1 MSADVPRHDTK
12 FKAAFRYR
20 RDGGEPG
27 PRPVER
33 PDCPSVEATA
43 RAVREGE
50 ETALAVFDACFERI
64 EAVEPE
70 VGAWIH
76 LAPDVGRAMAEA
88 VDAGPKIGVLAGV
101 PVALKDVIDTA
112 GLPTENGT
120 PVCEGRRPEADAT
133 VVSRLR
139 AAGAV
144 LPGKAVTTEFAYFHP
159 GKTRNPHDL
168 ARTPGG
174 SSSGS
179 AAAVGAGMVP
189 AAIGGQ
195 TVGSVIRPAS
205 FCGVWGMKP
214 SFGLIPVTGVCE
226 YAHSL
231 DHLGVFAQSARDL
244 ALVIDAVSG
253 DDGIDDASVGR
264 ASSALFPALDRP
276 IERPRLGFVRTF
288 AWEHLDDGL
297 DELFEEVAREL
308 GADEIVMP
316 PLFEATE
323 NTHRPIA
330 LAEVAFH
337 RADVYAG
344 HRHQLSPILIEAIEA
359 GMEISA
365 EVYIEAQRRAAEM
378 RAELAAL
385 LAGFDAVISPCA
397 KGEAPLGIHA
407 TGDPIFCMLWTLM
420 GAPAVS
426 IPALSGPNGLP
437 VGLQA
442 TGPRRTDEA
451 VLRAASWIG
460 DALGVPA
467 P

>member
-1 MSADVPRHDTK
+1 MSGDIPRHDTK

-20 RDGGEPG
+20 RDRGEPK
-27 PRPVER
+27 PRPIER
-33 PDCPSVEATA
+33 PACAAVEDTA
-43 RAVREGE
+43 RAVREGAD
-50 ETALAVFDACFERI
+50 TALGVFDACCERI

-76 LAPDVGRAMAEA
+76 LAPDVGRSMAQA
-88 VDAGPKIGVLAGV
+88 VDAGPHDGALAGV

-112 GLPTENGT
+112 DMPTEKGT
-120 PVCEGRRPEADAT
+120 PIHEGRRPKTDAT
-133 VVSRLR
+133 VVARLR

-159 GKTRNPHDL
+159 GKTRNPYDL
-168 ARTPGG
+168 NRTPGG
-174 SSSGS
+174 SSSGPG
-179 AAAVGAGMVP
+179 AAVGAGMVP

-214 SFGLIPVTGVCE
+214 SFGLIPVTGVDPI
-226 YAHSL
+226 AHSL
-231 DHLGVFAQSARDL
+231 DHLGAFAQSARDL

-253 DDGIDDASVGR
+253 DDGIDDVAVGR
-264 ASSALFPALDRP
+264 RASALLAALERP

-297 DELFEEVAREL
+297 DQLFEAVAEEL
-308 GADEIVMP
+308 GATEIEMP
-316 PLFEATE
+316 HIFETTY
-323 NTHRPIA
+323 NTHRAIF
-330 LAEVAFH
+330 LAEMAFH
-337 RADVYAG
+337 RAEAYAG
-344 HRHQLSPILIEAIEA
+344 QRHRLSPMLIEGIEA

-365 EVYIEAQRRAAEM
+365 EGYIEAQRRAAEM
-378 RAELAAL
+378 RTELAAL

-397 KGEAPLGIHA
+397 KGEAPLGIEA

-426 IPALSGPNGLP
+426 IPALEGPNGLP

-442 TGPRRTDEA
+442 SGLRRTDDA

-460 DALGVPA
+460 DALGVAA